1 MFKEKSEE
9 IFDYIEDVIRKI
21 YENPEDTIKLIKEEL
36 DKMGIRHDQVING
49 GLLGFIEG
57 DQEDDNPKTILLR
70 AKPDDHIAMA
80 LATAKI
86 LSESKD
92 DFAGNI
98 ILCFEKGEELEEG
111 YKYILAYLDKNDISV
126 DAAYGIH
133 LSDEYESGVMAIRDG
148 GINAGTMVFDVT
160 IKGQSRHGASL
171 NLANNPLECFVDI
184 YQSMK
189 SLRVDKFSP
198 FDPLI
203 YSIDLVEMGEK
214 NDQTQDRLRFK
225 GRAKFFDRDKV
236 GYKFYSLLR
245 SVIINKA
252 RDNGCKVSFKEFT
265 RPHFPI
271 INDKAL
277 ADLARKSMADE
288 IGSEFIKEANPSM
301 ESDSFSAYN
310 AIWPGLYI
318 MLGIRNDELS
328 SGATLHSDEPKLGET
343 ALKNGLRAT
352 ASFVIDYLKSD
363 LKIEDRPFKDNLETF
378 FREESRTREEIEE
391 IYETIS

>member
-57 DQEDDNPKTILLR
+57 DQEDDIPKTILLR
-70 AKPDDHIAMA
+70 AKLDDHLAMA

-160 IKGQSRHGASL
+160 IKGRSRHGASL
-171 NLANNPLECFVDI
+171 NPANNPLECFVDI
-184 YQSMK
+184 YESMK
-189 SLRVDKFSP
+189 SLRMDKFSP
-198 FDPLI
+198 FDPLT
-203 YSIDLVEMGEK
+203 YSIGLVEMRDDH
-214 NDQTQDRLRFK
+214 NQSSDRLRFK
-225 GRAKFFDRDKV
+225 GSARFFDRDKV
-236 GYKFYSLLR
+236 GYKFYNLLR

-252 RDNGCKVSFKEFT
+252 RDNGCKVRFKEFT

-277 ADLARKSMADE
+277 ADLARESMADE
-288 IGSEFIKEANPSM
+288 IGSDFIKEANPSM
-301 ESDSFSAYN
+301 ESDSFAAYN
-310 AIWPGLYI
+310 ALWPGLYI
-318 MLGIRNDELS
+318 TLGIKNDEAKS
-328 SGATLHSDEPKLGET
+328 DASLHSDKLKLDDR
-343 ALKNGLRAT
+343 ALKNGLAAT

-363 LKIEDRPFKDNLETF
+363 LKIEERPFKDNLETF